1 MLIIHKIAEVLFR
14 TSEVNYHEFVGE
26 LCSSC
31 VLCMYKMHKVA
42 GQGLVFYKCSFC
54 VRT

>member
-1 MLIIHKIAEVLFR
+1 MLIIQKIAEVGFR
-14 TSEVNYHEFVGE
+14 TSEVNYHKFAGE
-26 LCSSC
+26 LCSWR

-42 GQGLVFYKCSFC
+42 GQGLVFYKCSSC